1 MLLCGSEGRRRIER
15 SRQVASGVLI
25 IFYFLVC
32 ILFWSLSFIHYLYI
46 FFVFCVC
53 VFFLL
58 KIVKRAPLYSPSF
71 LLNRLYLI
79 LKPFSHFYLWT
90 CFQSVVFLILAEAL
104 HSVANK
110 PAYLLPLP
118 LAAAPFSVCHCHFA
132 ALSQPSP

>member
-1 MLLCGSEGRRRIER
+1 MLLCGSKGRRIER
-15 SRQVASGVLI
+15 SRQVASSVLI

-53 VFFLL
+53 GFFLL

-71 LLNRLYLI
+71 LLNRFYLI

>member
-46 FFVFCVC
+46 FFVFCVF
-53 VFFLL
+53 FFLL